1 MMTGESSLE
10 TLFQSAVGPDN
21 VTANSQMVIDGLRPA
36 LLVRAG
42 SKQEVAECLRICS
55 ASDIAAIPAGH
66 MTWLE
71 CGNPLQRADIVLCVG
86 RMDRVIDYSPAD
98 LTIAVEAGLGLAELN
113 TILRS
118 ENQWLPLDPPGSYKA
133 TIGAVA
139 ACASSGPLR
148 PEFGTPR
155 DYCIGLSL
163 AHADGSES
171 KSGGRVVK
179 NVAGYDMNKL
189 YVGSFG
195 TLAVLTEL
203 TLKLRPLPEC
213 SATIVACSEQCGTL
227 FEIAG
232 ELLGSGLR
240 PASLCVANARFS
252 EVLQNGPET
261 CVLLIRF
268 VETEALVK
276 FQAEKASAI
285 LGNRLDQGGAYR
297 LVAEDAAEKLWGQI
311 ADLDTH
317 AANTFKIS
325 VPVSRTRD
333 AFDAVTR
340 KIPACMA
347 TAEIATGILRIAFD
361 ADDGDTVTFA
371 TELRNAA
378 RHLGGSLTIERAAPA
393 VRSGADAWGEAG
405 PAAET
410 MRAIKSKF
418 DPAFLLNRGRFVS
431 GI

>member
-1 MMTGESSLE
+1 MTGESRLE
-10 TLFQSAVGPDN
+10 TLFESAVGPEN
-21 VTANSQMVIDGLRPA
+21 VTANSVMVIDGLRPA

-42 SKQEVAECLRICS
+42 SRQEVAECLRISS
-55 ASDIAAIPAGH
+55 ASDIAVITAGH

-71 CGNPLQRADIVLCVG
+71 CGNLLQRADIVLCLG
-86 RMDRVIDYSPAD
+86 RMDRIIDYSPAD

-118 ENQWLPLDPPGSYKA
+118 ENQWLPLDPPGSSKA

-148 PEFGTPR
+148 AEFGTPR

-163 AHADGSES
+163 AHADGSRS

-213 SATIVACSEQCGTL
+213 SATIAACSEQYGTL

-240 PASLCVANARFS
+240 PASLCVANGRFS

-261 CVLLIRF
+261 SALLIRF

-276 FQAEKASAI
+276 FQVEKASAI
-285 LGNRLDQGGAYR
+285 LGNRLDPGGAYR

-333 AFDAVTR
+333 AFDAATR

-361 ADDGDTVTFA
+361 ADHRGAVMLA
-371 TELRNAA
+371 TELRTAA
-378 RHLGGSLTIERAAPA
+378 RYLGGSLTIERAAPA

>member
-1 MMTGESSLE
+1 
-10 TLFQSAVGPDN
+10 
-21 VTANSQMVIDGLRPA
+21 
-36 LLVRAG
+36 
-42 SKQEVAECLRICS
+42 
-55 ASDIAAIPAGH
+55 
-66 MTWLE
+66 
-71 CGNPLQRADIVLCVG
+71 
-86 RMDRVIDYSPAD
+86 VIDYSPAD
-98 LTIAVEAGLGLAELN
+98 LTISVEAGLGLAELN
-113 TILRS
+113 SILRS
-118 ENQWLPLDPPGSYKA
+118 ENQWLPLDPPGSTKA
-133 TIGAVA
+133 TIGAIA

-148 PEFGTPR
+148 AEFGTPR

-163 AHADGSES
+163 AHADGSRS

-203 TLKLRPLPEC
+203 TLKLRPLPER
-213 SATIVACSEQCGTL
+213 SATIAACSEHCETL
-227 FEIAG
+227 FDIAG
-232 ELLGSGLR
+232 ELLASGLR

-252 EVLQNGPET
+252 EVFQNGAQT
-261 CVLLIRF
+261 SAVLIRF
-268 VETEALVK
+268 IETEALVK
-276 FQAEKASAI
+276 FQVEKASAI
-285 LGNRLDQGGAYR
+285 LANRLDQSGGYR
-297 LVAEDAAEKLWGQI
+297 FVAEDAAEKLWRQI

-325 VPVSRTRD
+325 VPASRTRD
-333 AFDAVTR
+333 AFDAATR
-340 KIPACMA
+340 RVPACMA

-361 ADDGDTVTFA
+361 ADDGDTMTLA
-371 TELRNAA
+371 TELRTVA
-378 RHLGGSLTIERAAPA
+378 RDLGGSLTIERAAPA